1 MTTSRLNLRNVATI
15 VACLAVTTMFASC
28 DETNGDDD
36 GGGGNGGGAKKT
48 VEVSAQIGTMTA
60 GVAGTVTY
68 SVTTDNISNG
78 NYDATVDNRP
88 AGVTVQG
95 KVTINSGSG
104 TLTLAG
110 STSTKVGETK
120 NLTLT
125 IDKTKSAVF
134 ALNITEGR
142 TLTAE
147 EKKLLVAWGSVRGV
161 ASGYVFSHST
171 PESYVYK
178 WQQGGAVFSVYVYN
192 DDGTGHFAYSSS
204 VSGSYGW
211 TTWNWRVEGNKIHY
225 SKNVGNNWVNGVQVA
240 KDKKFDDDF
249 VYFKVTVND
258 KGEPVLRT
266 LKPETVASFKPGE
279 TIDNVLSDPYAWY
292 YYSEYD
298 KLE

>member
-68 SVTTDNISNG
+68 AVTTKNIANG
-78 NYDATVDNRP
+78 DYDATVDNRP

-142 TLTAE
+142 SLNANEKELVGKYSYGSSGSGYWTYYSYGYDQWKDAYSFAHGINFKSDGTFEGFQFQHGSAFTRGGSLIKVTAKWKISTKGTVTFSDYVNNIRYADGTTRVQNMSDKTE
-147 EKKLLVAWGSVRGV
+147 YPNWNPDYLYTFEKK
-161 ASGYVFSHST
+161 
-171 PESYVYK
+171 
-178 WQQGGAVFSVYVYN
+178 
-192 DDGTGHFAYSSS
+192 DGK
-204 VSGSYGW
+204 
-211 TTWNWRVEGNKIHY
+211 EGIRWKPSDWIGD
-225 SKNVGNNWVNGVQVA
+225 GNFYE
-240 KDKKFDDDF
+240 K
-249 VYFKVTVND
+249 
-258 KGEPVLRT
+258 E
-266 LKPETVASFKPGE
+266 
-279 TIDNVLSDPYAWY
+279 
-292 YYSEYD
+292 
-298 KLE
+298 